1 MLAVKQQQ
9 SADAE
14 FDGHGDPHAAQAERG
29 DEKHRETEADDPDAA
44 KVQKARHK
52 RIARSTEGSGGND
65 GSAEKRLGEQF
76 DAEHLGGK
84 RADLRV
90 RSQNAEDERTED
102 HHQSASDGHQ
112 DCTHGNADIAV
123 AFRQLVISGAVAS
136 ADERCRGGADA
147 VAWHVA
153 EAFSGDGERIGRN
166 RNGAERGNQHGGSN
180 HGAVH
185 RDFLHSNRH
194 TDFECSFQD
203 FHIENRFFLPAETQ
217 PRIADT
223 TEPGTREADDGAGQ
237 HRSHAGTHDT
247 ENRNQ
252 KSIENDIEHAHDG
265 I

>member
-1 MLAVKQQQ
+1 M
-9 SADAE
+9 
-14 FDGHGDPHAAQAERG
+14 
-29 DEKHRETEADDPDAA
+29 EAP
-44 KVQKARHK
+44 K
-52 RIARSTEGSGGND
+52 N
-65 GSAEKRLGEQF
+65 GEQF
-76 DAEHLGGK
+76 DAEYLGGK
-84 RADLRV
+84 RANLRV
-90 RSQNAEDERTED
+90 RSQNAKDERTED
-102 HHQSASDGHQ
+102 HHQTSSDGHQ
-112 DCTHGNADIAV
+112 DCAHGNADISV

-136 ADERCRGGADA
+136 ADERCRGGTDA

-153 EAFSGDGERIGRN
+153 EAFGGDGERIGRN

-185 RDFLHSNRH
+185 RDFLYGNRH
-194 TDFECSFQD
+194 TDFECSFQN
-203 FHIENRFFLPAETQ
+203 FRIENRFFLPAETQ

-237 HRSHAGTHDT
+237 HRSHTGTHDT